1 MLGPSARHN
10 HQHYHYFH
18 YTKLGLDG
26 VIRGQDEAEDELDNE
41 VSPGDSLAL
50 LHQIHP
56 GTGESEENQPETGTF
71 NINDK
76 EDSLIRKCYRHVMVS
91 EGSFHQTGLWPA

>member
-1 MLGPSARHN
+1 MLGPSVRLN
-10 HQHYHYFH
+10 HQHYHYH
-18 YTKLGLDG
+18 YTKLSLDG

-56 GTGESEENQPETGTF
+56 GTGESEENQPETGT
-71 NINDK
+71 
-76 EDSLIRKCYRHVMVS
+76 LIQMIRRI
-91 EGSFHQTGLWPA
+91 L